1 MDMVPGLVDVHLV
14 LSEMGDQVLVS
25 LAQRSYYEEL
35 LEAGVK
41 VHLYQKSFLHAKFL
55 TIDDSIGLV
64 GTSNM
69 DIRSF
74 VLNAELMLVIQ
85 DPGTTS
91 RLHSEQQRYI
101 ADSRSLDLKQ
111 WRQRPFRTKLAEHL
125 ARLLSP
131 LL

>member
-1 MDMVPGLVDVHLV
+1 
-14 LSEMGDQVLVS
+14 VS

-35 LEAGVK
+35 LEAGVN
-41 VHLYQKSFLHAKFL
+41 VHLYRKNFLHAKFL
-55 TIDDSIGLV
+55 TIDDSLGLV

-74 VLNAELMLVIQ
+74 VLNAEHILVIH
-85 DPGTTS
+85 DPGMTS
-91 RLHSEQQRYI
+91 RLQAEQQRYI
-101 ADSRSLDLKQ
+101 ADCRSLDLQQ
-111 WRQRPFRTKLAEHL
+111 WRQRPLRIKLVEHL

>member
-1 MDMVPGLVDVHLV
+1 MVHIV
-14 LSEMGDQVLVS
+14 LSEVGDQLLVS
-25 LAQRSYYEEL
+25 LAQKSYYEEL

-41 VHLYQKSFLHAKFL
+41 VYLYRKNFLHAKFL

-74 VLNAELMLVIQ
+74 VANAELLLVIHNNHM
-85 DPGTTS
+85 TN
-91 RLHSEQQRYI
+91 RLQAEQERCI
-101 ADSRSLDLKQ
+101 VNCRSLDLQQ
-111 WRQRPFRTKLAEHL
+111 WQHRPLRIKLAEHL